1 MNEAERG
8 NLRRRMQRID
18 ELVQTLEA
26 LDDPNTRAAARE
38 LFQTVLS
45 FHRDGL
51 DRLLEIVRQ
60 SASGG
65 AIAADCA
72 RDDLVSGVLLLHG
85 LHPVALET
93 RVRQAL
99 RQVHP
104 VVRGHGGDLELISLV
119 GGRIRLRLLGPC
131 SLSAAAL
138 EHALE
143 EAFTALAP
151 DAEGIE
157 VEEITVPAEPTTR
170 LLSLPLIP

>member
-1 MNEAERG
+1 MSETERG
-8 NLRRRMQRID
+8 NLRRQMQRID
-18 ELVQTLEA
+18 ELVQTLDA
-26 LDDPNTRAAARE
+26 LDDPNARAAARE
-38 LFQTVLS
+38 LFQTLLS
-45 FHRDGL
+45 FHRGGL

-60 SASGG
+60 SEQGG
-65 AIAADCA
+65 AIAAECA

-99 RQVHP
+99 RLVQP

-131 SLSAAAL
+131 SLSAEAL

-143 EAFTALAP
+143 EAFSALAP

-157 VEEITVPAEPTTR
+157 MEEVTMPAVTTTR